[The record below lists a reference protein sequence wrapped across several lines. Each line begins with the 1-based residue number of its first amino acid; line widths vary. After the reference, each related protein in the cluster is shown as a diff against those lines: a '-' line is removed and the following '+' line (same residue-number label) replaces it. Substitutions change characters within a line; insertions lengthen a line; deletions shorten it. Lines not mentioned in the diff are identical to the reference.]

1 MEEDNLPSSSL
12 ILPAP
17 KRKINKKIWPYFI
30 IVIYILIIILSLAQ
44 TLHVDSLQKKNQGN
58 CPLFGHPEVE
68 KLKNDSFRFNTDENG
83 EFKWG
88 SVSYCKFSFFTAAFS
103 TLMAFIWC
111 WFFFYSQC
119 DHALGEENFGRD
131 NEQRCLLLPA
141 NISALVMS
149 FLCLAQTAVIVRGI
163 TQFCDRLSE
172 TPVKSCQSASDF
184 TWEHV
189 QNGFFTTFPFL
200 LAESWLATICW
211 AILLIS
217 FYRSM
222 YNWSRKRKQRTKYV

>member
-30 IVIYILIIILSLAQ
+30 IVIYVLIIILSIALL
-44 TLHVDSLQKKNQGN
+44 LHMYTIQETKFQKS
-58 CPLFGHPEVE
+58 CPLFGHPDVE
-68 KLKNDSFRFNTDENG
+68 KLKNDSFSFNTDEN
-83 EFKWG
+83 EFQWG
-88 SVSYCKFSFFTAAFS
+88 SDSYCKFSFFTATFS
-103 TLMAFIWC
+103 TLVAFIWC

-149 FLCLAQTAVIVRGI
+149 FLCLAQSAIIVRGI
-163 TQFCDRLSE
+163 TQFCDHLSE
-172 TPVKSCQSASDF
+172 TPAKSCQSASDLS
-184 TWEHV
+184 WEYF
-189 QNGFFTTFPFL
+189 NDLKGFYTIFQFL
-200 LAESWLATICW
+200 LKSSSLQDVITSTITE
-211 AILLIS
+211 
-217 FYRSM
+217 R
-222 YNWSRKRKQRTKYV
+222 YNR